1 MRIEPINTAIPEMLS
16 KTAIPFFILCSFISA
31 NSNGKGIPIIIAG
44 IKTRR
49 DKYNSETL
57 AFKLGNRI
65 NAPITRIKIIPT
77 VLKPITLSNRDC
89 KKY

>member
-1 MRIEPINTAIPEMLS
+1 
-16 KTAIPFFILCSFISA
+16 
-31 NSNGKGIPIIIAG
+31 
-44 IKTRR
+44 
-49 DKYNSETL
+49 
-57 AFKLGNRI
+57 LGNRI